1 MSNFKLILEDHISII
16 KNTESLLPLLEKSA
30 EKIIAAYN
38 NGGVV
43 YWLGNG
49 GSASDAQHMA
59 AELVGRFQKERK
71 ALPSF
76 SLSTDTSLLTAL
88 SNDYDYSI
96 IFARQ
101 LEAVCKSQDIVI
113 ALSTSGNSENI
124 LKGIEVAKSRGAFTI
139 AFTGETGGKLKDK
152 VDYCFL
158 IPSKITARI
167 QEATTLLC
175 HMLCEQVEDKVS
187 LSS

>member
-1 MSNFKLILEDHISII
+1 MNFNEHIDVI
-16 KNTESLLPLLEKSA
+16 KKSEALLPDLKKITD
-30 EKIIAAYN
+30 KIIDALKK
-38 NGGVV
+38 GGTV

-59 AELVGRFQKERK
+59 AELVGRFKKERR
-71 ALPSF
+71 ALPSL

-88 SNDYDYSI
+88 SNDYDFSI

-101 LEAVCKSQDIVI
+101 LEAFCKSNDIVI

-124 LKGIEVAKSRGAFTI
+124 LKGVDVAKNKGAFVI
-139 AFTGETGGKLKDK
+139 AFTGESGGKLKGT
-152 VDYCFL
+152 VDHCFL
-158 IPSKITARI
+158 IPSKVTARI

-175 HMLCEQVEDKVS
+175 HTMCEMIDEAWE
-187 LSS
+187 

>member
-1 MSNFKLILEDHISII
+1 MNFKSLLEDHINTI
-16 KNTESLLPLLEKSA
+16 KNTENLLPLLEQTTK
-30 EKIIAAYN
+30 KIITALK

-76 SLSTDTSLLTAL
+76 SLSTDTSLITAL
-88 SNDYDYSI
+88 SNDYDYSV

-101 LEAVCKSQDIVI
+101 LEAFCKPQDVVI
-113 ALSTSGNSENI
+113 ALSTSGNSQNI

-139 AFTGETGGKLKDK
+139 AFTGESGGKLKDK
-152 VDYCFL
+152 VDTCFL

-175 HMLCEQVEDKVS
+175 HMLCESIEDEMS
-187 LSS
+187 

>member
-1 MSNFKLILEDHISII
+1 MNFHEILNDHIEVIT
-16 KNTESLLPLLEKSA
+16 KCEALLPQLEK
-30 EKIIAAYN
+30 IADKMITALK
-38 NGGVV
+38 NGGTV

-59 AELVGRFQKERK
+59 AELVGRFKKERR
-71 ALPSF
+71 ALPSL

-88 SNDYDYSI
+88 SNDYDFSI

-101 LEAVCKSQDIVI
+101 LEAFCKPSDIVI

-124 LKGIEVAKSRGAFTI
+124 LKGIEMAKSKGAFTI
-139 AFTGETGGKLKDK
+139 AFTGETGGKLKAK
-152 VDYCFL
+152 VDECFL
-158 IPSKITARI
+158 IPSKVTARI

-175 HMLCEQVEDKVS
+175 HTMCEKIDEGF
-187 LSS
+187 

>member
-1 MSNFKLILEDHISII
+1 MLNFNAILKEHLEVI
-16 KNTESLLPLLEKSA
+16 KNCESLLPQLEKTA
-30 EKIIAAYN
+30 EKIITALK
-38 NGGVV
+38 NGGTV

-59 AELVGRFQKERK
+59 AELVGRFKKERR
-71 ALPSF
+71 ALPSL

-88 SNDYDYSI
+88 SNDYDFNI
-96 IFARQ
+96 IFSRQ
-101 LEAVCKSQDIVI
+101 LEAFCKPNDIVI

-124 LKGIEVAKSRGAFTI
+124 LKGIDMAKSKGAFTI
-139 AFTGETGGKLKDK
+139 AFTGETGGKLKAK
-152 VDYCFL
+152 VDTCFL

-175 HMLCEQVEDKVS
+175 HTMCEKIDDV

>member
-1 MSNFKLILEDHISII
+1 MSNFNGMLKEHIEVIS
-16 KNTESLLPLLEKSA
+16 KCDSLLPLLEKVT
-30 EKIIAAYN
+30 EKIITALK
-38 NGGVV
+38 NGGTV

-49 GSASDAQHMA
+49 GSSADAQHMA

-76 SLSTDTSLLTAL
+76 SLSTDTALLTAL
-88 SNDYDYSI
+88 SNDYDYNI

-101 LEAVCKSQDIVI
+101 LDAFCKPTDVVI

-124 LKGIEVAKSRGAFTI
+124 LKGIEVAKSKGAFTV

-152 VDYCFL
+152 VDTCFL
-158 IPSKITARI
+158 IPSKVTARI

-175 HMLCEQVEDKVS
+175 HSMCEKIEAAF
-187 LSS
+187 

>member
-1 MSNFKLILEDHISII
+1 MSNFNGFLKEHLEVISNCETLLPVLEQTTQKII
-16 KNTESLLPLLEKSA
+16 ESLK
-30 EKIIAAYN
+30 K
-38 NGGVV
+38 GGTV

-59 AELVGRFQKERK
+59 AELVGRFKKERK
-71 ALPSF
+71 ALPSL

-88 SNDYDYSI
+88 SNDYEFNI

-101 LEAVCKSQDIVI
+101 LEAFCKPHDIVI

-124 LKGIEVAKSRGAFTI
+124 LRGIDTAKSKGAFTI

-152 VDYCFL
+152 VDTCFL
-158 IPSKITARI
+158 IPSKVTARV

-175 HMLCEQVEDKVS
+175 HMMCEKIEEAF
-187 LSS
+187 